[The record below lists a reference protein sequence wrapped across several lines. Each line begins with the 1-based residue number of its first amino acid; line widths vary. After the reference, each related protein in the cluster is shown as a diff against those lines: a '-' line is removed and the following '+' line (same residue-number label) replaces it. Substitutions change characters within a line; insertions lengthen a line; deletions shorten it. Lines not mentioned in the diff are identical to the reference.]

1 MEKRSI
7 DLGRCLVRDGKADCH
22 RCEEICPQRAIA
34 SPALDHEAC
43 DGCARF
49 TAVWPAAAIEAPED
63 YAEALKKTM
72 ALTPQV
78 LMCGKAS
85 PGGVHCLGFLDRRL
99 LWSLATKRPLSL
111 DIARWESCR
120 PAGVGGLQ
128 QDGAGEKAAEGRTAQ
143 LFPSSVPLDGR
154 GVAGN
159 SRSADRAKLPLR
171 CFGLAAGAAGRSMRA
186 GLWAGAARRLHGL
199 WPLHRRLPDRGSRA
213 GARRACGPALCG
225 GILHRVQSL
234 CTALPAGRAGTRAAL
249 CRAARFSAGP
259 LT

>member
-1 MEKRSI
+1 
-7 DLGRCLVRDGKADCH
+7 
-22 RCEEICPQRAIA
+22 
-34 SPALDHEAC
+34 
-43 DGCARF
+43 
-49 TAVWPAAAIEAPED
+49 
-63 YAEALKKTM
+63 
-72 ALTPQV
+72 
-78 LMCGKAS
+78 MCGKAS

-111 DIARWESCR
+111 DISRCESCR
-120 PAGVGGLQ
+120 PAVFAWLQ
-128 QDGAGEKAAEGRTAQ
+128 QEVTACNDALARAGKKTIQAGTAAAEKAAEGRTAQ

-186 GLWAGAARRLHGL
+186 VLWAGAARRLHGL

-249 CRAARFSAGP
+249 CRAARFPAGP